1 MSDYSVI
8 AEVSKTLQQT
18 LWAAYAADPVTK
30 NIVGTVDAI
39 VFDNPNKTAMQSTNR
54 LSLWLYH
61 ITENEYVKNQAPA
74 LKANGDVPRRPPLTL
89 NLNYLLTPFGPSGE
103 SDLLIL
109 GKAMQTLYESAI
121 FSVQNAAGPI
131 AEDLR
136 IVLCQLPL
144 EDLGRI
150 WEALQEPYRLSVCY
164 QVRVIHV
171 EPQVATEGPRVVDR
185 TGGFATSVPTPVG
198 AGVAP

>member
-39 VFDNPNKTAMQSTNR
+39 VFDNPNKTAQQSTNR

-74 LKANGDVPRRPPLTL
+74 LKANGDIPRRPPLTL
-89 NLNYLLTPFGPSGE
+89 NLGYLLTPFGPSGE

-121 FSVQNAAGPI
+121 FSVQNTAGPI

-164 QVRVIHV
+164 QVRVVHI
-171 EPQVATEGPRVVDR
+171 EPQVPTSGSRVVDR
-185 TGGFATSVPTPVG
+185 TAGFAPVPGPAR